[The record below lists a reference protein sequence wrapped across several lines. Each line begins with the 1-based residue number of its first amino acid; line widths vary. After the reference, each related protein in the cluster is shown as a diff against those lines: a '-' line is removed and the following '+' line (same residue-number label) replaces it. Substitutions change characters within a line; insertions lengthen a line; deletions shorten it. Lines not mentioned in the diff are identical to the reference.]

1 MTAGTL
7 SWSGRFVVEDM
18 APELTT
24 APEDFTE
31 EQLMLEDAAR
41 QFVEGELLPNDA
53 DLEALNYEL
62 TVSLMRKAGELGLL
76 GADVPEQ
83 YGGLGL
89 DKVSTTLLA
98 ESMARASSFALSVGA
113 HVGIGTL
120 PIVFYGTE
128 EQKHCYLP
136 DLASGAKIAAYCLTE
151 PSSGSDALGA
161 RSTARLSPDGK
172 SYLLNG
178 SKLYITNAGFAD
190 LFIVYAKVDGKH
202 FTAFIVERGT
212 PGLSVGPEESK
223 MGIKGSSTCP
233 LYFEEM
239 AVPVSNVLGEVG
251 KGHRIAFHILNIG
264 RFKLGAGCL
273 GSAKET
279 IQLSAAYANTRQQFG
294 RPISSYPLIAAKLAD
309 MNIGTYM
316 LESMVYR
323 IAGWIDEQL
332 GSIDE
337 KGGEKIEEGAEADD
351 AGDARQVV
359 REDAR
364 DGVQTDVQEGDHQ
377 DGTTEA
383 SHQEAG
389 SAAVLAAKAIGEYAL
404 ECSIVKV
411 FASETLDAVVDE
423 GVQIHGGYG
432 YIKEYKVERLYRDSR
447 INRIFEGTNE
457 INRLLIPGMLL
468 KKAAKGELPLL
479 EKAKG
484 LQAEVMGAVMA
495 PSFDAPLD
503 KEFYLVSQAKK
514 VFLLVGGLAVQKYG
528 LRLEEEQEVL
538 GVLAD
543 LMICIFAMESGLL
556 RAKKALAPQEA
567 GDRSN
572 LAVLMVETFVQETV
586 DKVHGLAKTALAAL
600 ERGDGLQLQLS
611 ILRKLLRAPATDII
625 GRKRKIAAKV
635 IETEH
640 YVR

>member
-1 MTAGTL
+1 MTAKKG

-18 APELTT
+18 APEWIT

-31 EQLMLEDAAR
+31 EQHMLEDAAR
-41 QFVEGELLPNDA
+41 QFLEGELLPNDA
-53 DLEALNYEL
+53 DLEALDYEL
-62 TVSLMRKAGELGLL
+62 TVGLMRKAGELGLL

-98 ESMARASSFALSVGA
+98 ETLARASSFALSVGA

-128 EQKHCYLP
+128 EQKKRYLP

-161 RSTARLSPDGK
+161 KSTARLSADGK

-190 LFIVYAKVDGKH
+190 LFIVYAKVDGKQ

-212 PGLSVGPEESK
+212 PGLSVGPEETK

-239 AVPVSNVLGEVG
+239 AVPVANVLGEVG
-251 KGHRIAFHILNIG
+251 KGHLIAFHILNIG

-279 IQLSAAYANTRQQFG
+279 IQLSAAYANTREQFG

-309 MNIGTYM
+309 MNIGAYI

-332 GSIDE
+332 GSI
-337 KGGEKIEEGAEADD
+337 G
-351 AGDARQVV
+351 
-359 REDAR
+359 EDAR
-364 DGVQTDVQEGDHQ
+364 NHVHPPVHEGDRK
-377 DGTTEA
+377 DTTLET
-383 SHQEAG
+383 SRREAG
-389 SAAVLAAKAIGEYAL
+389 SADALAAKAIGEYAL

-411 FASETLDAVVDE
+411 FASETLDAIVDE

-484 LQAEVMGAVMA
+484 LQGEVLGPVMA

-503 KEFYLVSQAKK
+503 KESYLVSQAKK
-514 VFLLVGGLAVQKYG
+514 VFLLVGGLAVQKYD

-538 GVLAD
+538 GILAD

-556 RAKKALAPQEA
+556 RAKKALASQEA
-567 GDRSN
+567 ASRSS
-572 LAVLMVETFVQETV
+572 LAVLMVETFVQETA
-586 DKVHGLAKTALAAL
+586 DKVHGLAKTALVAL

-611 ILRKLLRAPATDII
+611 ILRKLLRAPATEII